1 MQLRDIA
8 WASIK
13 RRKGR
18 FAFMLA
24 ALTLGV
30 GTVVAL
36 VSLSRAMQADVGAE
50 LDRFGANIVITPK
63 VRALDVSYGGIA
75 VAGLSVDAEHLH
87 TKDADLVR
95 TIPNKRNVSA
105 VAPKLIGT
113 FEIEGRRLLL
123 IGVRFPDERR
133 VKSWWTIH
141 GALPASPGE
150 VLLGSEAS
158 QALGRRAG
166 GTVVLA
172 GEPRRVTGV
181 LGPTGSLDDQ
191 AIFSD
196 LAVAQRALN
205 QPDAVTMIEV
215 SALCSGCPIED
226 MVQQMSVVLPHA
238 KVAPIRQAVAAR
250 ERGVRQFTR
259 FAYAVSGIV
268 LLVGTLVVMTT
279 MMASV
284 VERTQE
290 IGILR
295 AVGYRR
301 TQVASIIL
309 LEALAVNFIGGLT
322 GWLGGTLMSRA
333 LGPAMAQLTAPVP
346 VNYLLGLAAIATA
359 VALGAAGGSY
369 PAIRAARMDPAE
381 ALRHL

>member
-13 RRKGR
+13 RRRGR
-18 FAFMLA
+18 FGFILA
-24 ALTLGV
+24 ALTLAV

-36 VSLSRAMQADVGAE
+36 VSLSRAMQTEVGAE

-63 VRALDVSYGGIA
+63 VRALDVAYGGLA
-75 VAGLSVDAEHLH
+75 VAGLSVDAEQLR
-87 TKDADLVR
+87 TQDADMVR

-113 FEIEGRRLLL
+113 IEIEEHRLLL
-123 IGVRFPDERR
+123 IGVRFTEERR

-141 GALPASPGE
+141 GALPSSADE
-150 VLLGSEAS
+150 VLLGSDAS

-166 GTVVLA
+166 ASVMLDGQ
-172 GEPRRVTGV
+172 PRRVAGV
-181 LGPTGSLDDQ
+181 LSPTGSLDDQ
-191 AIFSD
+191 AVLSD
-196 LAVAQRALN
+196 LTVAQAALK
-205 QPDAVTMIEV
+205 QPAAVTMIEV
-215 SALCSGCPIED
+215 SALCTGCPIED
-226 MVQQMSVVLPHA
+226 MVQQMSTVLPHA
-238 KVAPIRQAVAAR
+238 RVAPIRQAVAAR

-268 LLVGTLVVMTT
+268 LLVSTLVVMMT
-279 MMASV
+279 MMSSV

-301 TQVASIIL
+301 TQVATIVL
-309 LEALAVNFIGGLT
+309 LESLGITLAGGLT
-322 GWLGGTLMSRA
+322 GWLVGTLASRA
-333 LGPAMAQLTAPVP
+333 LGPALAQLSTPIP
-346 VNYLLGLAAIATA
+346 INYVLGLLAVGTA

-369 PAIRAARMDPAE
+369 PAIRAARMDPAA

>member
-8 WASIK
+8 WASIR

-18 FAFMLA
+18 FAFMLC
-24 ALTLGV
+24 ALALGV

-63 VRALDVSYGGIA
+63 SRSLDVAYGGVA
-75 VAGLSVDAEHLH
+75 VAGLAVD
-87 TKDADLVR
+87 TKQLRSADADLVR

-113 FEIEGRRLLL
+113 VEIEQHRLLL
-123 IGVRFPDERR
+123 VGVRFPDERR

-141 GALPASPGE
+141 GALPSSPGD
-150 VLLGSEAS
+150 VLLGHEAS
-158 QALGRRAG
+158 Q
-166 GTVVLA
+166 VLA
-172 GEPRRVTGV
+172 RRPGTALDVGGETRRVAGV
-181 LGPTGSLDDQ
+181 LSATGSIDDE
-191 AIFSD
+191 AVFVD
-196 LAVAQRALN
+196 LGVAQQALA

-215 SALCSGCPIED
+215 SALCTGCPIED
-226 MVQQMSVVLPHA
+226 MVQQMSAILPHA
-238 KVAPIRQAVAAR
+238 RVAPIRQAVAAR

-259 FAYAVSGIV
+259 FAYAVSAIV

-279 MMASV
+279 MMSSV

-301 TQVASIIL
+301 SQVATIVL
-309 LEALAVNFIGGLT
+309 LEAFAVNVAGGLV
-322 GWLGGTLMSRA
+322 GWIVGTIGARV
-333 LGPAMAQLTAPVP
+333 LGPAMAQTTTPIP
-346 VNYLLGLAAIATA
+346 VNYLLGLTA
-359 VALGAAGGSY
+359 VTTAVVLGALGGSY
-369 PAIRAARMDPAE
+369 PARRAAGLDPAE